1 MGFTTEVTSSRGSFE
16 ENGDLGLVLHSP
28 VLQWM
33 HHSSIDVPLRS
44 YPRQPLS
51 LSTLKEPKR
60 PVYRVLIT
68 QSLLQMR
75 FFTVQ
80 GVSPED
86 LFCLRVH
93 IGTVEVP

>member
-1 MGFTTEVTSSRGSFE
+1 MGFTTEVTSSRGSSE

-60 PVYRVLIT
+60 PVYHVLIT
-68 QSLLQMR
+68 PSLLQMR
-75 FFTVQ
+75 FTVQ

>member
-16 ENGDLGLVLHSP
+16 ENGDLGLVLNSP

-68 QSLLQMR
+68 PSLLQMR
-75 FFTVQ
+75 FTVQ